1 MRRRLTRTMLRI
13 RKILRG
19 QGGITV
25 IEVVLILV
33 VVIGL
38 IVIFKSQLTDLI
50 QSIFSKITSES
61 AGI

>member
-1 MRRRLTRTMLRI
+1 MRGKLTRTMLRI
-13 RKILRG
+13 RTILRE

-25 IEVVLILV
+25 IEVVLVLV

>member
-13 RKILRG
+13 RKILRD

>member
-1 MRRRLTRTMLRI
+1 MKKLIDRAALRI
-13 RKILRG
+13 RRVFQDESG
-19 QGGITV
+19 VTV